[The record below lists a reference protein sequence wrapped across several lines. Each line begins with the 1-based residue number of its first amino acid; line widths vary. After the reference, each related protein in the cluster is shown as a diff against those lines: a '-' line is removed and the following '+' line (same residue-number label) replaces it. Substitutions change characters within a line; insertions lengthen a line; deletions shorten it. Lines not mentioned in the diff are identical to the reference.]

1 MNIRISLPVVL
12 ITLLASFVALS
23 EEQENPFA
31 KLNWQFGPTTQ
42 SIDGVA
48 TIELPENYFYLD
60 EIETDKYLT
69 LSQNPSSGRDV
80 LITNNTTWS
89 AYLNFESIGYV
100 KDNETIDADELLVDY
115 KKGVKLGNDYRKE
128 KGWSTLEVEGWFF
141 KPQYD
146 RNRKLLEWAFK
157 LRDSKTQQPV
167 VNYYTKI
174 LGRTGAVS
182 VLLVASP
189 DEMNASILDLKDR
202 LNDFSFN
209 EGERYTE
216 FREGDKVAEY
226 GLAALILGG
235 AAAVATKKGF
245 FGVILAFL
253 AGAWKILLIP
263 FIFAIGWIKSL
274 FTKNK

>member
-23 EEQENPFA
+23 EEQENPVA